1 MMRRRL
7 DAADADV
14 DRYVAEIA
22 ERVTDRQAEVFSAVV
37 SLIHDEIEELR
48 SDALIDL
55 LHACSRRRQR
65 RDRFT
70 GDALRTA
77 EAARSA
83 CAWLPYRASPTGAV
97 EAVRRFLQQ
106 RPDAPSVSIG
116 SPAAGV
122 EGFRS
127 SHRQAQAGR
136 SIADARGDREPT
148 VIAATDP
155 GFSVAALLGGDLGF
169 ARAWVGETSGIS
181 ARVFLSCGSSYK
193 LAADQLCLHFNTVKY
208 RVGRAAARRGRPL
221 TIDRIDVELA
231 LLLCHWY
238 GAAVLSRPWWCL
250 SSEDTTRSKLRLFAT

>member
-1 MMRRRL
+1 MRAGAEGNVATVLQAMRCGF
-7 DAADADV
+7 AV
-14 DRYVAEIA
+14 DRV
-22 ERVTDRQAEVFSAVV
+22 
-37 SLIHDEIEELR
+37 
-48 SDALIDL
+48 
-55 LHACSRRRQR
+55 
-65 RDRFT
+65 
-70 GDALRTA
+70 

-83 CAWLPYRASPTGAV
+83 WAWLPYRASPTGAV

-181 ARVFLSCGSSYK
+181 VRVFLSCGSSYK

-208 RVGRAAARRGRPL
+208 RVGRAVARRGRPL

-250 SSEDTTRSKLRLFAT
+250 SSEDTTRSKLGLFAT